1 VIDIL
6 QTRVI
11 PVLLLLEKGLVKTVQ
26 FSNPT
31 YIGDPINAVH
41 IFNDKEVDE
50 LIFLDITPVKR
61 LKNPAVDQTY
71 HTPLDLVRRIS
82 EECSMPLAFGG
93 GIRSVEDVRNILAT
107 GVEKVVLNTAA
118 INDPDLIHTASD
130 TFGSQSVVV
139 SMDVKR
145 WNAHQFE
152 VYSHGGSKPTG
163 IDPMHHARAV
173 ALMGAGEIMVNAIDR
188 DGTMNGY
195 DLELISRIASAV
207 KIPIIACGGAG
218 TLRHL
223 SDAVSAGAP
232 AVAAGSMFMF
242 HGRRRAVLISYP
254 DRSDLDNIFS
264 ISDPTNDTR

>member
-1 VIDIL
+1 
-6 QTRVI
+6 
-11 PVLLLLEKGLVKTVQ
+11 
-26 FSNPT
+26 
-31 YIGDPINAVH
+31 
-41 IFNDKEVDE
+41 
-50 LIFLDITPVKR
+50 
-61 LKNPAVDQTY
+61 
-71 HTPLDLVRRIS
+71 
-82 EECSMPLAFGG
+82 
-93 GIRSVEDVRNILAT
+93 
-107 GVEKVVLNTAA
+107 
-118 INDPDLIHTASD
+118 
-130 TFGSQSVVV
+130 
-139 SMDVKR
+139 
-145 WNAHQFE
+145 
-152 VYSHGGSKPTG
+152 
-163 IDPMHHARAV
+163 
-173 ALMGAGEIMVNAIDR
+173 MGAGEIMVNAIDR